1 MDMEIRA
8 LATANALLG
17 ALVKPTRDEAGADV
31 WMLCRDVRYQVLVLY
46 WRDTPL
52 RFPVSKVAESSFFV
66 PMERAEPAGIGKAS
80 DQSRFWYL
88 SDRPF
93 S

>member
-52 RFPVSKVAESSFFV
+52 SLPRIEGCGVKLL
-66 PMERAEPAGIGKAS
+66 RADGTC
-80 DQSRFWYL
+80 
-88 SDRPF
+88 
-93 S
+93 